1 MAEENLSPRPRLV
14 LVDAY
19 ALLFRA
25 FFGGRPLTTRDN
37 RPTGA
42 LYGFA
47 NMLFTLLN
55 TEKPNAMV
63 VCWDAHA
70 PTLRS
75 QEFEAYK
82 AHRPDTAPELKQQMP
97 VARDMVAAFGIPSA
111 ELAGYEAD
119 DLIGTLARR
128 GEEQGYSVGIFTGD
142 SDQFQLVTE
151 HVHVLITQR
160 GVTEIKQYDPSA
172 VKERYGID
180 PVQMADWKALVGD
193 TSDNIPG
200 VPGIGEKTA
209 TTLIQRW
216 GSLENML
223 ENLAEVNPPKARLS
237 LETNQEQA
245 KFSKRLAT
253 IECNVPFEM
262 EIKPYAPTSEQW
274 VVLRDM
280 FLDLEFRSLIR
291 RIPLSEAELLTPETE
306 NLFALFAP
314 AFTLIDSETALQ
326 EALNTATQ
334 VGKVALLPDAEGSAM
349 QGKLK
354 GVAFACSSDKGYYLP
369 LTVASEGILGGLF
382 DAEEEDKTF
391 SSPLEPLRPLLEA
404 PQVAKWGHLTKYFE
418 ILLERLGIRPTP
430 FTFDT
435 ELAGYVLNAGRSAYP
450 LTDLANDHLGIRVE
464 ESASATPE
472 QLAKQTAL
480 ITLLVPAMLEK
491 LQTLEMTEIME
502 RVEMPL
508 VPVLSDIERVGI
520 LVDVDYLHTLSE
532 RMARQSET
540 LSQEI
545 YVLAGEVFNIGSPKQ
560 LQVVL
565 FEKMKLPTGRKI
577 KTGYST
583 GAELLEQLAEE
594 FEIARKILDYR
605 EITKLKSTYSD
616 ALPRLRNPQTGR
628 VHTSL
633 NQTVAS
639 TGRLSSSDPNLQNIP
654 VRSEIGREIRRAFIA
669 PKGRVLLSCDYSQI
683 ELRLLAHIAQDATL
697 VAAFS
702 QDADIHAA
710 TASQVF
716 KVPLSEVTTDQRR
729 QAKTINFAVLYG
741 QSGFSLAQTLGVDT
755 ATANTWIA
763 EYFERLPGVRKYVE
777 ETKAQAHAQKY
788 VKTLMGRR
796 RYLTELESSNFTM
809 RQFAERA
816 AVNMPI
822 QGTAADIMK
831 LAMIE
836 VHRFLKTEQIR
847 GCTMVLQVHDELLFE
862 VDEGF
867 LPEITP
873 RIVALME
880 NVAPEITVPLKTEA
894 KAGMNWA
901 DMKALAHA

>member
-1 MAEENLSPRPRLV
+1 MAEENLPTPPRLV

-42 LYGFA
+42 LFGFA
-47 NMLFTLLN
+47 NMLFALLN
-55 TEKPNAMV
+55 TEKPNAIV

-82 AHRPDTAPELKQQMP
+82 AHRPETAPELKQQMP
-97 VARDMVAAFGIPSA
+97 VARELVAAFGIPSA
-111 ELAGYEAD
+111 EVVGYEAD

-128 GEEQGYSVGIFTGD
+128 GAEQGYSVGIFTGD
-142 SDQFQLVTE
+142 SDQLQLVTPQ
-151 HVHVLITQR
+151 VHVLMTQR
-160 GVTEIKQYDPSA
+160 GVSEIKQYDPPA
-172 VKERYGID
+172 VRERYGID
-180 PVQMADWKALVGD
+180 PSQVADWKALVGD

-209 TTLIQRW
+209 TALLQQW

-223 ENLAEVNPPKARLS
+223 DHLSEITPPKAKLT

-245 KFSKRLAT
+245 RFSKRLAT

-262 EIKPYAPTSEQW
+262 EFQPYSPSPDQW
-274 VVLRDM
+274 QQLRDM

-291 RIPLSEAELLTPETE
+291 RIPLSEAELSTPETE
-306 NLFALFAP
+306 SLFAQFAP
-314 AFTLIDSETALQ
+314 AFLSIASENDLEKAMGEITA
-326 EALNTATQ
+326 A
-334 VGKVALLPDAEGSAM
+334 GKVALLPDAEGSAM

-354 GVAFACSSDKGYYLP
+354 GIAFACASDKGYYLP
-369 LTVASEGILGGLF
+369 LTLSEEGVLGGLF
-382 DAEEEDKTF
+382 DAEESEGAF
-391 SSPLEPLRPLLEA
+391 SVSLDSLRPLLEN
-404 PQVAKWGHLTKYFE
+404 PEIAKWGHLTKYLE
-418 ILLERLGIRPTP
+418 ILLERRGISPTP
-430 FTFDT
+430 FAFDT
-435 ELAGYVLNAGRSAYP
+435 ELAGYLLNAGRSAY
-450 LTDLANDHLGIRVE
+450 LLSDMSNDYLGIRLE
-464 ESASATPE
+464 EMTTPTPE
-472 QLAKQTAL
+472 HLAKQTAL
-480 ITLLVPAMLEK
+480 IMLLVPTMQEK
-491 LQTLEMTEIME
+491 IKELEMTEVME

-508 VPVLSDIERVGI
+508 VPVLADIEKAGI
-520 LVDVDYLHTLSE
+520 LVDMDYLTTLSE
-532 RMARQSET
+532 RMARQSEA
-540 LSQEI
+540 LAQEI
-545 YVLAGEVFNIGSPKQ
+545 YDLAGEVFNISSPKQ

-565 FEKMKLPTGRKI
+565 FEKMQLPTGRKI

-583 GAELLEQLAEE
+583 GAELLEQLAGE

-669 PKGRVLLSCDYSQI
+669 PKGRTLLSCDYSQI
-683 ELRLLAHIAQDATL
+683 ELRLLAHIAQDPTL

-716 KVPLSEVTTDQRR
+716 KVPLEEVTTDQRR

-755 ATANTWIA
+755 ATANNWIT
-763 EYFERLPGVRKYVE
+763 EYFERLPGVKQYVE
-777 ETKAQAHAQKY
+777 QTKAQAHSQKY

-796 RYLTELESSNFTM
+796 RYLTDLESSNFTM

-831 LAMIE
+831 LAMIA
-836 VHRFLKTEQIR
+836 VHRFLTEER
-847 GCTMVLQVHDELLFE
+847 VKGCTMVLQVHDELLFE
-862 VDEGF
+862 VEEGF

-880 NVAPEITVPLKTEA
+880 NVSPEITVPLKTEA
-894 KAGMNWA
+894 KSGKNWA
-901 DMKALAHA
+901 DMKAIAHA